1 MKVKAEK
8 HPTENYARILF
19 TAESE
24 AELHEL
30 DLIHQGLITTAAK
43 EAKFENSKNLA
54 LFFVTGPEFPK
65 A

>member
-30 DLIHQGLITTAAK
+30 DLIHQGLITPAAK
-43 EAKFENSKNLA
+43 EATFENSKSLT
-54 LFFVTGPEFPK
+54 LYFQTGPDFPK
-65 A
+65 